1 MADIPAGGKT
11 SARATARMYAALI
24 GEVDGVRLVSPR
36 RLREIS
42 AVAFRGTDEIMGN
55 PVTWAL
61 GYSIGRLGS
70 DAQQTP
76 TVFGMGG
83 VGGSFAYA
91 DTATGVAFAL
101 TKNRLTADF
110 SAAQR
115 ISGIVTRA
123 VED

>member
-1 MADIPAGGKT
+1 
-11 SARATARMYAALI
+11 MYAALV
-24 GEVDGVRLVSPR
+24 GEVDGVRLISPE

-42 AVAFRGTDEIMGN
+42 AAAFAGTDQIMGN

-61 GYSIGRLGS
+61 GFSVGQLGS

-91 DTATGVAFAL
+91 DTAAGVAFAL

-115 ISGIVTRA
+115 ISDIVTET
-123 VED
+123 VGG

>member
-1 MADIPAGGKT
+1 MI
-11 SARATARMYAALI
+11 
-24 GEVDGVRLVSPR
+24 SPG

-42 AVAFRGTDEIMGN
+42 APAFSGTDEIMGN

-61 GYSIGRLGS
+61 GYSIGQLGS
-70 DAQQTP
+70 EVQQTP

-91 DTATGVAFAL
+91 DTATGLAFAL

-115 ISGIVTRA
+115 ISGIVTRS
-123 VED
+123 VGG